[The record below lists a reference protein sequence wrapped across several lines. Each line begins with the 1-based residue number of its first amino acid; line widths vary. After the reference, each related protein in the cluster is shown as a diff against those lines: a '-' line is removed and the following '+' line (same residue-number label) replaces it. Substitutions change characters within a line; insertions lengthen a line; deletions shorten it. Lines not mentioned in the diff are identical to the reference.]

1 MFKFLFEL
9 ILSTILIFFVWNIL
23 KRIFLKTFY
32 PIAFQR
38 NERQEQAKQAQ
49 KEEKK
54 KSKRKENLNWD
65 AETVEY
71 EEIKDNK

>member
-1 MFKFLFEL
+1 M
-9 ILSTILIFFVWNIL
+9 
-23 KRIFLKTFY
+23 KTFY